1 MAKGSSQAA
10 NDLRKANDKR
20 RKLGILERMNIE
32 DWIWVNIRDFPSPLE
47 LSKFCFSKQK
57 FIEKCFL

>member
-32 DWIWVNIRDFPSPLE
+32 D
-47 LSKFCFSKQK
+47 
-57 FIEKCFL
+57 